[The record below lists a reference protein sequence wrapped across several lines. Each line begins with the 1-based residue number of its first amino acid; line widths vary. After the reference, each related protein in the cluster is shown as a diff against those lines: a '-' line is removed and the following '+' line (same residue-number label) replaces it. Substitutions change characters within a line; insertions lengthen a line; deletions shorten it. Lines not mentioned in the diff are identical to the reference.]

1 MVGNVNGC
9 DIEHE
14 AIVDEGYSEEVMCA
28 GWNPQ
33 LALAANS
40 TAEQINKRAKDRKR
54 TSAAQS
60 SELEEVVDRIEFV
73 RSTAFPQCP

>member
-1 MVGNVNGC
+1 MTTMVGNVNGC

-33 LALAANS
+33 LALANEKPVA
-40 TAEQINKRAKDRKR
+40 QINKQANLPADPANVEADTFLKR
-54 TSAAQS
+54 MYES
-60 SELEEVVDRIEFV
+60 
-73 RSTAFPQCP
+73 QC

>member
-1 MVGNVNGC
+1 MTTMMGNVNGC

-33 LALAANS
+33 LALANEIPV
-40 TAEQINKRAKDRKR
+40 EQINKQDNLPADPANVEVDTFLKR
-54 TSAAQS
+54 MYES
-60 SELEEVVDRIEFV
+60 
-73 RSTAFPQCP
+73 QC

>member
-1 MVGNVNGC
+1 MTTMMGNVNGC

-33 LALAANS
+33 LALV
-40 TAEQINKRAKDRKR
+40 AENPVVQINRHVGVPAELAYVDIDTFLKRMY
-54 TSAAQS
+54 
-60 SELEEVVDRIEFV
+60 EY
-73 RSTAFPQCP
+73 QC